1 MTPDT
6 PDKHANIVTHLDALE
21 FDVRPAP
28 VWHFPADDTRL
39 TLTELRER
47 SVGYAQVLRGHGVK
61 AQDRVALV
69 LQTGP
74 EYVAL
79 LLAIWRLN
87 AVAVSL
93 AMKPRRPTDS
103 IAHLQRVAEVCE
115 FKLLV
120 HGAEWPEEADVMLA
134 SYGCRVFDVAALT
147 DDCADSPAL
156 PHAPTAPSNVAVLQL
171 SSGSTGE
178 PKAVTVTHG
187 MVHAQLAG
195 IHANHVHGCRAQ
207 GIESTA
213 SWLPLNHD
221 MGLFIGVLHPIFEA
235 CDHMLAPP
243 GYYIRNPAR
252 WFEMMA
258 TARVDFAFTTNSV
271 LASSLNSLA
280 RLDADSVDLSAL
292 HLYVAAEKV
301 SAKVLREAIE
311 VLAPFGMTAES
322 FRVGYGM
329 AENALG
335 CTATHRRTISS
346 YHFVIDENDRI
357 RMVPTECKNS
367 NELVAVGEPYF
378 DQQVTVR
385 DDAGT
390 PLPELVLG
398 EICVA
403 GPCLTPGYYRNP
415 EATARTL
422 SDNRLRTGDLGFFYD
437 GELYFYA
444 RKDDLIIS
452 GGRNIVP
459 DDVEHAVE
467 KLDCVRLACACLVA
481 VEGARGITE
490 LVLLVEPRTGQPEQM
505 EAMRKEIRAEVFKAE
520 GVLVKHVVL
529 CAKRTVEKTT
539 SGKKRRRVLRD
550 RYLADQLHILG
561 AADDVCQA
569 VV

>member
-1 MTPDT
+1 MTPDNHT
-6 PDKHANIVTHLDALE
+6 DIITHLDALE
-21 FDVRPAP
+21 FNVRPAP
-28 VWHFPADDTRL
+28 VWHFPADDTYL
-39 TLTELRER
+39 TLTELKER
-47 SVGYAQVLRGHGVK
+47 SVGYAQVLRDHGVK
-61 AQDRVALV
+61 SHDRVALV

-93 AMKPRRPTDS
+93 ALKPRRPTDS

-115 FKLLV
+115 FRLLV
-120 HGAEWPEEADVMLA
+120 HGAEWPAEADPVLA
-134 SYGCRVFDVAALT
+134 SQGCRTLDVTALG
-147 DDCADSPAL
+147 DDRAGGDPV
-156 PHAPTAPSNVAVLQL
+156 PHAPAMPSEVAVLQL

-178 PKAVTVTHG
+178 PKAVIVTHG
-187 MVHAQLAG
+187 MVQAQLAG
-195 IHANHVHGCRAQ
+195 IRANHLHGCRVQ

-221 MGLFIGVLHPIFEA
+221 MGLFMGVLYPIFEA

-243 GYYIRNPAR
+243 AYYIRNPAR

-258 TARVDFAFTTNSV
+258 AARVDFAFTTNSA
-271 LASSLNSLA
+271 LASGLQSLA
-280 RLDADSVDLSAL
+280 RRDAAGLDLSAL

-335 CTATHRRTISS
+335 CAATHRRTISS
-346 YHFVIDENDRI
+346 HHFVIAEDDRI
-357 RMVPTECKNS
+357 QVEPRGCRHSV
-367 NELVAVGEPYF
+367 ELVAVGEPYF
-378 DQQVTVR
+378 DQQVTVC
-385 DDAGT
+385 DDTGT
-390 PLPELVLG
+390 PLPELVMG

-422 SDNRLRTGDLGFFYD
+422 TGKRLRTGDLGFFYD

-444 RKDDLIIS
+444 RKDDLIVS

-459 DDVEHAVE
+459 DDVEHAAE
-467 KLDCVRLACACLVA
+467 KLDWVRLACACLFA
-481 VEGARGITE
+481 VEGERGVME
-490 LVLLVEPRTGQPEQM
+490 LVLLVEPRSARPERM
-505 EAMRKEIRAEVFKAE
+505 AAMRKEICAEVFKAE
-520 GVLVKHVVL
+520 GVLVNHVVL

-561 AADDVCQA
+561 AADDVREA